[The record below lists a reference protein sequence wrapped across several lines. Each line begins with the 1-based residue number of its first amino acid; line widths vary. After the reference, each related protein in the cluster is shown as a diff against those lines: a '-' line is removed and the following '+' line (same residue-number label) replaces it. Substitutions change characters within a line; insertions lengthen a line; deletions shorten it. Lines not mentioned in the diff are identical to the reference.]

1 MIKFKHTNN
10 TVFDS
15 NKKILINACCLYKS
29 VNMLFPLFVQNNSSF
44 SMKATD
50 ECELNDIQRM
60 EFVYNCGS

>member
-1 MIKFKHTNN
+1 M
-10 TVFDS
+10 
-15 NKKILINACCLYKS
+15 
-29 VNMLFPLFVQNNSSF
+29 NMLFPLFVQNNSSF